1 MAPAFVRYVR
11 TPQLGWKPKVLLLFL
26 RACAWGLLLTM
37 ALRPSRAVVHETA
50 EKGKLIVLRDRSGS
64 MAVADGR
71 GGETRAG
78 QMDAAWEKALAAAPE
93 VGQLLE
99 LAEYD
104 FGDRLAHNGADVGE
118 ATAVGDVLSS
128 ALRAERGAKLHGVI
142 LLSDGRNTA
151 GRDPLPALAPYIE
164 AGIPIHTAQFGRAE
178 FAAGIVD
185 AVVTDVLVPPVVE
198 AGKPFPINIS
208 GLIRGAEGR
217 SCQLECLVDD
227 KRVADRRIQCET
239 ADEKVKQRL
248 MLPAIN
254 EPGFY
259 LVTLRLVPLPGEIS
273 PDNNEMQ
280 VFVRVKEEGIQVLY
294 LEASI
299 NPQYKFLR
307 RLISA
312 DEGFTLESPSPF
324 YLRTKRGI
332 AEVQGLDLSAYN
344 VIILGGIAPE
354 TLTAN
359 QWRRLPSLVKNR
371 GAGLLAIGSTF
382 NDLLDDRLRPLQS
395 ILPVRA
401 NDSTLE
407 HREFAPKVVGAQK
420 SHFILGELDQLL
432 GSRDFAWERLPGHGM
447 RLRSLTARAM
457 SEVLF
462 VDQRNYPLLVTD
474 QTGRGRVAAWTTP
487 VTWTWRL
494 NPETPK
500 RLYDHLWMRTLYWLA
515 SQEDD
520 MARRLSISAGT
531 TYVRAGEPL
540 EVIASATDENNV
552 GIPNLA
558 VALTITDLESSA
570 VTSQPALPSGD
581 SLVAALRLST
591 GIYSIRAQGEHRGQ
605 TLESNELRISVNAS
619 RIEDE
624 NLLADPALLQAISD
638 RTGGQATSQAGLA
651 DLMADVPFGA
661 KVVTV
666 RRIASA
672 SPVWDNW
679 WLLLALVLPLVAEWA
694 IRRRVGFQ

>member
-1 MAPAFVRYVR
+1 
-11 TPQLGWKPKVLLLFL
+11 
-26 RACAWGLLLTM
+26 M

-407 HREFAPKVVGAQK
+407 HREFAPKVVGCAEEPLY
-420 SHFILGELDQLL
+420 SGGTGSAVGLAGLCLGATAGAWDAATVSDGTGYERGPVRRSAKLPAAGDGSDRSGPGGGLDHACDLDLAAEPRDPQEALRPPL
-432 GSRDFAWERLPGHGM
+432 DADSVLAGIAGGRHGAPALDFGGHDLCEGRRAIGS
-447 RLRSLTARAM
+447 
-457 SEVLF
+457 
-462 VDQRNYPLLVTD
+462 Y
-474 QTGRGRVAAWTTP
+474 
-487 VTWTWRL
+487 
-494 NPETPK
+494 
-500 RLYDHLWMRTLYWLA
+500 
-515 SQEDD
+515 
-520 MARRLSISAGT
+520 RLSN
-531 TYVRAGEPL
+531 R
-540 EVIASATDENNV
+540 
-552 GIPNLA
+552 
-558 VALTITDLESSA
+558 
-570 VTSQPALPSGD
+570 
-581 SLVAALRLST
+581 
-591 GIYSIRAQGEHRGQ
+591 
-605 TLESNELRISVNAS
+605 
-619 RIEDE
+619 
-624 NLLADPALLQAISD
+624 
-638 RTGGQATSQAGLA
+638 
-651 DLMADVPFGA
+651 
-661 KVVTV
+661 
-666 RRIASA
+666 
-672 SPVWDNW
+672 
-679 WLLLALVLPLVAEWA
+679 
-694 IRRRVGFQ
+694 